1 MGKVEL
7 VQHGPTGTILARV
20 DFQLKY
26 GKRDDALLAEFKASF
41 PGATFNWSKFHWIVT
56 LNCQETAETLLR
68 FAHGRGWTTDFEQ
81 LEHLVTQLPRRQSE
95 YVATYEDSVVRLRYP
110 YNLDLN
116 GELSFVQGARFNR
129 DERAWDVVLTVDAC
143 TKLMPLFAKY
153 QFTYSPEVT
162 QAIAQAY
169 GIEQQAIKD
178 SSAIDAV
185 LPEELT
191 ARLGVE
197 LYPFQR
203 AGAKFAMERKRVI
216 IADQPGLGK
225 TLEAIAAVEGLNA
238 YRVLC
243 IVPNSMR
250 LTWIAEW
257 RRACPH
263 RKVVTMYGKRKAPLP
278 VTVNGKVENIQVNT
292 HAGDVIIINYD
303 QVKRFKNNLKRM
315 HFQAVILDESHYIKS
330 DKTLRTQAV
339 LEVVQ
344 DIEYRFL
351 LTGTPVLNA
360 PWELPTQLQAAGRIA
375 DFGGITRFKR
385 DWLQGRLVTMLD
397 RRTGKERKYMEYG
410 TPDTDDN
417 YYEHLN
423 QLNERLRPF
432 MIRRYKKDVFTEL
445 PDKTRAVV
453 QTEISNERDYRL
465 AEQDL
470 IAWVKQMVAD
480 TFELDIMQLLAL
492 DVDEQR
498 HLLEIHQSEAAT
510 RALKNYALRRI
521 QALRQL
527 AVEGKL
533 EESIAWI
540 KSFLESGEKLV
551 IYAIHRKVQA
561 ALYAA
566 FPDAAVLRGDDSILV
581 RKQNELRF
589 QNDPNCKLIIA
600 SVSAAAEGITLT
612 AASDLA
618 ILEMP
623 WTPGKCTQVED
634 RIHRIGQT
642 RGSTIHYLLAGNTI
656 DQWLAAKV
664 EAKRKIV
671 DSVTEGA
678 DAERVF
684 EGSILDEMMVQ
695 LLGMAG
701 K

>member
-1 MGKVEL
+1 MGKVVL
-7 VQHGPTGTILARV
+7 QQHRTGTMLALV

-26 GKRDDALLAEFKASF
+26 GKRDDALLAEFKDSF
-41 PGATFNWSKFHWIVT
+41 PGATFNWSKYHWIVS
-56 LNCQETAETLLR
+56 LNDCETADTLMR
-68 FAHGRGWTTDFEQ
+68 FSHGRGWTADFEQ
-81 LEHLVTQLPRRQSE
+81 LEQLVVDLPRRKSE

-110 YNLDLN
+110 YDLDLN
-116 GELSFVQGARFNR
+116 GELAAVQGARFNR
-129 DERAWDVVLTVDAC
+129 DERAWDVVLTLDAC
-143 TKLMPLFAKY
+143 QKLLPLLGKY
-153 QFTYSPEVT
+153 QFAYGPEVT
-162 QAIAQAY
+162 QAIASSY
-169 GIEQQAIKD
+169 GSEQQAVKD
-178 SSAIDAV
+178 SSAVDAK
-185 LPEELT
+185 LPQDLLD
-191 ARLGVE
+191 RLGVE

-203 AGAKFAMERKRVI
+203 AGAKFAMDRERCI

-243 IVPNSMR
+243 VVPNSMR

-263 RKVVTMYGKRKAPLP
+263 RKVVTMYGNRKAPLP
-278 VTVNGKVENIQVNT
+278 VTVNGKVEHVQVNT
-292 HAGDVIIINYD
+292 PAGDVIVVNYD

-315 HFQAVILDESHYIKS
+315 HFKAVILDESHYIKS
-330 DKTLRTQAV
+330 EKTQRTQAV

-344 DIEYRFL
+344 NIAYRFL

-385 DWLQGRLVTMLD
+385 DWLRSRLVTSLD
-397 RRTGKERKYMEYG
+397 RRTGKERKYLEYDKPG
-410 TPDTDDN
+410 NDDG
-417 YYEHLN
+417 YYDHLY

-432 MIRRYKKDVFTEL
+432 MIRRYKKDVYTEL
-445 PDKTRAVV
+445 PDKTRSVV
-453 QTEISNERDYRL
+453 QTDISNEREYRL
-465 AEQDL
+465 AERDL
-470 IAWVKQMVAD
+470 IEWVKQQVAN

-498 HLLEIHQSEAAT
+498 HLLETHQNLAAT
-510 RALKNYALRRI
+510 RAMKNYALRRI

-527 AVEGKL
+527 AVDGKL
-533 EESIAWI
+533 EEAIAWI

-551 IYAIHRKVQA
+551 VYAIHRKIQA
-561 ALYAA
+561 ALFAA

-581 RKQNELRF
+581 RKQNEMRF

-600 SVSAAAEGITLT
+600 SIPAAAEGITLT
-612 AASDLA
+612 AAHDLA

-634 RIHRIGQT
+634 RIHRIGQS
-642 RGSTIHYLLAGNTI
+642 RASTIYYLLAGNTI

-664 EAKRKIV
+664 EAKRKVV
-671 DSVTEGA
+671 DAVVEGSEA
-678 DAERVF
+678 DRVM
-684 EGSILDEMMVQ
+684 EGSILDEMM
-695 LLGMAG
+695 LSLIGMG

>member
-26 GKRDDALLAEFKASF
+26 GKRDDALLHSFKESF

-56 LNCQETAETLLR
+56 LSDQETAETLLR
-68 FAHGRGWTTDFEQ
+68 FSQERGWTMDFEQ
-81 LEHLVTQLPRRQSE
+81 LEHLVMQLPRRKSE
-95 YVATYEDSVVRLRYP
+95 YLATYEDSVVRLRYP
-110 YNLDLN
+110 YNVDLN
-116 GELSFVQGARFNR
+116 AELSTVQGARFNR
-129 DERAWDVVLTVDAC
+129 DARAWDVVLTVDAC
-143 TKLMPLFAKY
+143 TKLLPLFAKY
-153 QFTYSPEVT
+153 QFAYSVEVT

-169 GIEQQAIKD
+169 GTEQQAIKD
-178 SSAIDAV
+178 SAAITAE
-185 LPEELT
+185 LPQDLLG
-191 ARLGVE
+191 RLGIE
-197 LYPFQR
+197 PYPFQR
-203 AGAKFAMERKRVI
+203 AGIKFAMERQRCI

-225 TLEAIAAVEGLNA
+225 TLQAIGAVEGLNA

-263 RKVVTMYGKRKAPLP
+263 RKVVTMYGTRKAPLP
-278 VTVNGKVENIQVNT
+278 VTVNGVVEYVQVNT
-292 HAGDVIIINYD
+292 HAGDVIVINYD
-303 QVKRFKNNLKRM
+303 QVKKFKEYLMSM

-330 DKTLRTQAV
+330 DKTQRTQAV

-344 DIEYRFL
+344 NIAYRFL

-385 DWLQGRLVTMLD
+385 EWLQGRLVSYKG
-397 RRTGKERKYMEYG
+397 RTWMEY
-410 TPDTDDN
+410 DQNDADKA
-417 YYEHLN
+417 YYERLN

-432 MIRRYKKDVFTEL
+432 MIRRYKKDVYREL

-453 QTEISNERDYRL
+453 QTDISNEREYRL

-470 IAWVKQMVAD
+470 IAWVKKQVAE
-480 TFELDIMQLLAL
+480 TFQLDLMQLLAL

-498 HLLEIHQSEAAT
+498 YLLELHQNEAAT

-551 IYAIHRKVQA
+551 VYAIHRKIQA
-561 ALYAA
+561 ALYEA

-600 SVSAAAEGITLT
+600 SIAAAAEGITLT

-623 WTPGKCTQVED
+623 WTPGKCTQIED
-634 RIHRIGQT
+634 RIHRISQT

-664 EAKRKIV
+664 EAKRKVV
-671 DSVTEGA
+671 DAVVEGSDA
-678 DAERVF
+678 DRVM
-684 EGSILDEMMVQ
+684 EGSILDEMM
-695 LLGMAG
+695 LSLIGMG